1 VSTEQEAGRRVD
13 NDARLRDEVDKRV
26 RRMERAE
33 RDRQSLLAQSV
44 YMGTIAGLFVVPLV
58 VGAYLGNWLDG
69 LAQGYSVRWTVGMIV
84 LGVVVGSVNVYLFI
98 RERQ

>member
-1 VSTEQEAGRRVD
+1 MSTENEAGRRAD

>member
-1 VSTEQEAGRRVD
+1 MSTEEDAGRRVD
-13 NDARLRDEVDKRV
+13 SDARLRDEVDKRV

-33 RDRQSLLAQSV
+33 RDRQGLLAQSV

>member
-1 VSTEQEAGRRVD
+1 MSAE
-13 NDARLRDEVDKRV
+13 NDAKLRDEVDKRV

-33 RDRQSLLAQSV
+33 NERQSLLAQSV
-44 YMGTIAGLFVVPLV
+44 YMGTIAGLFVVPLI
-58 VGAYLGNWLDG
+58 VGAYFGNWLDG
-69 LAQGYSVRWTVGMIV
+69 LAEGYSVRWTVGMIL

>member
-1 VSTEQEAGRRVD
+1 MSTENERRAD